1 MPDSATILELHDYI
15 LKNNYTFTEPEFTK
29 DADWIR
35 RYLAKEMYVWAF
47 NKDESDRIFA
57 QTDPEVTKAVESMP
71 KAEALTDTARKVIA
85 QRMAPRQ

>member
-1 MPDSATILELHDYI
+1 
-15 LKNNYTFTEPEFTK
+15 
-29 DADWIR
+29 
-35 RYLAKEMYVWAF
+35 MYVWAF